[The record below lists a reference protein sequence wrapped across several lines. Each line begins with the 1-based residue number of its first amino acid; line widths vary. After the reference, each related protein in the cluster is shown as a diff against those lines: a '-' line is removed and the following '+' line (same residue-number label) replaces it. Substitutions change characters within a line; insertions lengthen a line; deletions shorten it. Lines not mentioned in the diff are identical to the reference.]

1 MAAPPSNSPAS
12 ASVAVI
18 TGAGSGIGR
27 AAALALLER
36 GFHLALLGRR
46 REPLEAVARE
56 IPGSDTLICPVDIA
70 DEPDVEATFG
80 RITAHFG
87 RIDLLFNNAGAF
99 PARAPIDAISYRD
112 WKTILDVNVGGAF
125 LCARAAFRQMKSQ
138 SPQGGRIINNGSLSA
153 HVPRPEAAA
162 YTVSKHAI
170 TGLTKAL
177 LLDGRP
183 FNIVAGQIDIGN
195 VATEL
200 SGTLQTGAL
209 QPDGS
214 VRGEPMMAVDNVAE
228 AIVMMET
235 RPLESNVPFL
245 TIMASQMPFSGR
257 G

>member
-1 MAAPPSNSPAS
+1 MNAEPKNSISSP
-12 ASVAVI
+12 SVAVI

-27 AAALALLER
+27 AAALALSER

-46 REPLEAVARE
+46 REALEAVASAM
-56 IPGSDTLICPVDIA
+56 PGSDTIVCPVDVTDEADVKAAFNRIA
-70 DEPDVEATFG
+70 
-80 RITAHFG
+80 AHFG

-99 PARAPIDAISYRD
+99 PVRAPFDAITYRD
-112 WKTILDVNVGGAF
+112 WQAILDVNLGGAF
-125 LCARAAFRQMKSQ
+125 LCARAAFGHMKAQ

-153 HVPRPEAAA
+153 QVPRPEAAA

-170 TGLTKAL
+170 TGLTKAI

-200 SGTLQTGAL
+200 SGSLQTGAL
-209 QPDGS
+209 QPDGT
-214 VRGEPMMAVDNVAE
+214 VRGEPMMALDNVAE
-228 AIVMMET
+228 AIAMMAT
-235 RPLESNVPFL
+235 RPLDANVPFL
-245 TIMASQMPFSGR
+245 TIMASQMPFTGR